1 MKKSIIF
8 IAAIIFAICFTA
20 CGNSGEK
27 NTQTE
32 TTTNGIKLTEEQ
44 LEYLKKLRSDITGIE
59 YVSEEDL
66 NRMLLGTGMEIYNP
80 SSGVEVFGLEYNKKS
95 GFDYLAASD
104 SNKKMTLSDV
114 RKFRNKEKEMRI
126 EDLTEYAYTVSEKTL
141 NNSGEKSIIYELDAP
156 ITDYENTYMKIW
168 FEIKDDKIKMQVPQL
183 IYRNEADGK
192 TTAFSI
198 NYNPMP
204 IESFFENNDY
214 SFENKMIVSVQ
225 YSSPRKKS
233 IVLNAINW
241 TDYDYHFNGTC
252 DIYKADT
259 DGNKKE
265 KATTGT
271 YETMTIGGRNND
283 KYTGWNYLDI
293 TFEDELPSG
302 DYIIEVKTDGKNK
315 FTKDLPFTIE

>member
-1 MKKSIIF
+1 MKKSKIF
-8 IAAIIFAICFTA
+8 IVAIIFAICFTA

-252 DIYKADT
+252 DIYKEDK

-271 YETMTIGGRNND
+271 YEAMTIGGRNND

-315 FTKDLPFTIE
+315 FTKDLSFTIE

>member
-32 TTTNGIKLTEEQ
+32 TTTNGIKLTEQQ

-66 NRMLLGTGMEIYNP
+66 NRMLLGTGMELYNP

-252 DIYKADT
+252 DIYKAGT

-283 KYTGWNYLDI
+283 KYTGWNYFDI

>member
-20 CGNSGEK
+20 CGNRGEK

-252 DIYKADT
+252 DIYKEDK

-271 YETMTIGGRNND
+271 YEAMTIGGRNND

-302 DYIIEVKTDGKNK
+302 DYIIEVETDGKNK
-315 FTKDLPFTIE
+315 FTKDLSFTIE

>member
-32 TTTNGIKLTEEQ
+32 TTTNGIKLTEQQ

-80 SSGVEVFGLEYNKKS
+80 SSGVEVFGLEYNKKN

-104 SNKKMTLSDV
+104 SDKKMTLSDV

-126 EDLTEYAYTVSEKTL
+126 EDLTEYAYTVSEQTL

-183 IYRNEADGK
+183 IYKNEADGK

-241 TDYDYHFNGTC
+241 TDYVYHFNGTC

-265 KATTGT
+265 KVTTGT

-315 FTKDLPFTIE
+315 FTKDLSFTIE

>member
-1 MKKSIIF
+1 
-8 IAAIIFAICFTA
+8 
-20 CGNSGEK
+20 
-27 NTQTE
+27 
-32 TTTNGIKLTEEQ
+32 
-44 LEYLKKLRSDITGIE
+44 
-59 YVSEEDL
+59 
-66 NRMLLGTGMEIYNP
+66 
-80 SSGVEVFGLEYNKKS
+80 
-95 GFDYLAASD
+95 
-104 SNKKMTLSDV
+104 
-114 RKFRNKEKEMRI
+114 
-126 EDLTEYAYTVSEKTL
+126 
-141 NNSGEKSIIYELDAP
+141 
-156 ITDYENTYMKIW
+156 
-168 FEIKDDKIKMQVPQL
+168 
-183 IYRNEADGK
+183 
-192 TTAFSI
+192 
-198 NYNPMP
+198 MP

-214 SFENKMIVSVQ
+214 SFENKMIISVQ

-265 KATTGT
+265 KVTTGT

-315 FTKDLPFTIE
+315 FTKDLSFTIE

>member
-32 TTTNGIKLTEEQ
+32 TTTNGIKLTEQQ

-66 NRMLLGTGMEIYNP
+66 NRMLLGTGMELYNP

-259 DGNKKE
+259 DGNK
-265 KATTGT
+265 
-271 YETMTIGGRNND
+271 
-283 KYTGWNYLDI
+283 
-293 TFEDELPSG
+293 
-302 DYIIEVKTDGKNK
+302 
-315 FTKDLPFTIE
+315 

>member
-8 IAAIIFAICFTA
+8 IAAIISAVCFTA
-20 CGNSGEK
+20 CGNVDLN
-27 NTQTE
+27 NTQIE

-44 LEYLKKLRSDITGIE
+44 LEYLKNLNGDITGIE
-59 YVSEEDL
+59 YVSEEGL
-66 NRMLLGTGMEIYNP
+66 NRMLLGTGMELYNP
-80 SSGVEVFGLEYNKKS
+80 SSGVEVFGLEYDKKS

-104 SNKKMTLSDV
+104 SDKKMTLSDV

-126 EDLTEYAYTVSEKTL
+126 EDLTEYAYTVSEKIL

-156 ITDYENTYMKIW
+156 VTDYENTYMKIW
-168 FEIKDDKIKMQVPQL
+168 FEIKDDKIKMQAPQL
-183 IYRNEADGK
+183 VYRNEAEGQ

-233 IVLNAINW
+233 IVLIAMNW
-241 TDYDYHFNGTC
+241 TDYDYHFSGIW
-252 DIYKADT
+252 DIYKADS

-265 KATTGT
+265 KVTTGT
-271 YETMTIGGRNND
+271 YATMTVGGNNSER
-283 KYTGWNYLDI
+283 YTGWQYFDV

-302 DYIIEVKTDGKNK
+302 DYIIEVETDGKNK
-315 FTKDLPFTIE
+315 FTKDLSFTIE

>member
-8 IAAIIFAICFTA
+8 IVAIIFAICFTA

-252 DIYKADT
+252 DIYKEDK

-271 YETMTIGGRNND
+271 YEAMTIGGRNND

-315 FTKDLPFTIE
+315 FTKDLSFTIE